1 MEGWRY
7 VSSNYLF
14 LPSGFWWQ
22 NNKMNALCDRG
33 ATVREITRRVNG
45 GYNGLADREKYY
57 QKALKAI

>member
-1 MEGWRY
+1 
-7 VSSNYLF
+7 
-14 LPSGFWWQ
+14 
-22 NNKMNALCDRG
+22 MNALCDRG